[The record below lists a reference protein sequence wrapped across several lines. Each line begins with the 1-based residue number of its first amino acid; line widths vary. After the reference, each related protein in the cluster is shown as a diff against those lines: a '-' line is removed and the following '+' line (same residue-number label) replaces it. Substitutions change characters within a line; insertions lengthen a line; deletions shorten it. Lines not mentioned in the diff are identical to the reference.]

1 MEGKSIIQ
9 HNNKTSLGDDSSL
22 NKDETLQWIRTEFSS
37 TTIGDIRLN
46 KRLAIIIE
54 SFYSSPHTSIPDKSG
69 SWSKTKATYRFLNNK
84 KVSPENILTP
94 HQNATKTR
102 ISEQQ
107 VVLAIQDTTTLNYT
121 THPETKGLGNIG
133 NNQTLKGMLVHTTLS
148 ITPSR
153 VPLGII
159 HQQTWI
165 RPLEE
170 YGKKHKRRN
179 KSIKDKESQKWINSL
194 LATDQ
199 LQKENPNTSFINIGD
214 RESDIYELFLTAKDS
229 NIQSKLLV
237 RATHDRYVENG
248 QLHLWT
254 YMESQPVACEL
265 EVTVPRKKGKSERI
279 AIVEIRFCSVTLQP
293 PKNKS
298 NLPPITLNAIY
309 VIEPSPPSDEEP
321 LSWML
326 LTTLSISSVEDA
338 ILYTEYYAL
347 RYTIEL
353 FHKILKSGCG
363 IEKHQLKTV
372 DALMRCLVLD
382 SIVAWR
388 ILFLLMLG
396 RDIPDLPCEV
406 ILEEHEW
413 KSLYCFYHKTS
424 KLPDKPPS
432 LSEVIRMIAKIG
444 GFLGR
449 KSDGEPG
456 AKVLWRG
463 MQALSVISASWRAFG
478 PK

>member
-1 MEGKSIIQ
+1 MGGKSIIQ
-9 HNNKTSLGDDSSL
+9 HNNKTSLDDNSSL
-22 NKDETLQWIRTEFSS
+22 NKEETLQWIRTEFSS
-37 TTIGDIRLN
+37 TQIGDVRLN
-46 KRLAIIIE
+46 KRLPIIIE
-54 SFYSSPHTSIPDKSG
+54 SFYSSPHTSIPHKSG

-84 KVSPENILTP
+84 KVSTKNILAP

-102 ISEQQ
+102 ISKQQ

-121 THPETKGLGNIG
+121 THPETEGLGSIG
-133 NNQTLKGMLVHTTLS
+133 NNQILKGMLVHTTLS

-153 VPLGII
+153 VSLGII
-159 HQQTWI
+159 HQHTWI

-170 YGKKHKRRN
+170 YGKKHKRHN

-199 LQKENPNTSFINIGD
+199 LQKENPNTLFINIGD

-254 YMESQPVACEL
+254 YMESQPVACKL
-265 EVTVPRKKGKSERI
+265 EVTVPRKKGKAERI
-279 AIVEIRFCSVTLQP
+279 AIVEIRFSSVTLQP

-298 NLPPITLNAIY
+298 NLSPITLNAIY
-309 VIEPSPPSDEEP
+309 VIEPSPPCGEEP

-372 DALMRCLVLD
+372 DALRRCLALD

-396 RDIPDLPCEV
+396 RDIPDLPCDV
-406 ILEEHEW
+406 ILKEHEW
-413 KSLYCFYHKTS
+413 KSLYCFYHNTS
-424 KLPDKPPS
+424 KPPNKPPS
-432 LSEVIRMIAKIG
+432 LSEAIRMIAQIG

-463 MQALSVISASWRAFG
+463 MQILSVISASWSAFG
-478 PK
+478 P